1 MTDLILA
8 VLHHILI
15 LGLITMLVMERTLLG
30 ATPVNVRR
38 LAGLDAGYGLTALL
52 IIVIG
57 VCRVLYGARGW
68 TFYEGNPWFWAK
80 IGAFAAV
87 GLASL
92 PPTLAF
98 LKWRRALKAD
108 AAFEPPANE
117 IASARRLT
125 GVQLLLLAL
134 VLIAAAAMAR
144 SGAF

>member
-15 LGLITMLVMERTLLG
+15 LGLISMLVMERTLLG
-30 ATPVNVRR
+30 AAPVNVRR

-68 TFYEGNPWFWAK
+68 AFYEANPWFWVK
-80 IGAFAAV
+80 VGAFAAM

-98 LKWRRALKAD
+98 LRWRKALKAD
-108 AAFEPPANE
+108 PAFQPWSPE

-125 GVQLLLLAL
+125 GVQLILVAL
-134 VLIAAAAMAR
+134 VLLAAAAMAR
-144 SGAF
+144 WPS